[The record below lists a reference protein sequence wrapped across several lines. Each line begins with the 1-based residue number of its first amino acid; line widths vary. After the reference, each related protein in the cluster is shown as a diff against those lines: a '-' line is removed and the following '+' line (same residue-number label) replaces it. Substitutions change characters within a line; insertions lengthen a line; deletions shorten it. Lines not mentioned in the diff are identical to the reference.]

1 MGWGFAY
8 DFFSYDVGVIDEW
21 MVALIRHCVKVEIY
35 KDYIWKDWM
44 GKGNFATVYA
54 WTKKSDGIKYAVK
67 SIHKKKILESKRK
80 KDINPLLSEIEIMR
94 VLEHQGVI
102 RLYEIYEEETIVHLV
117 LELLEGGELF
127 ERIKQ
132 KGTYSEK
139 DAMMIMKNI
148 LEAISYVHSKGI
160 IHRDLKPEN
169 LILKSKDND
178 YDVKIADFGLASFIK
193 DGEKLN
199 LPCGSPGYVGPE
211 VLDTSFGGYDTK
223 ADIFSIGVILY
234 VLLTGWPAF
243 PGANVND
250 IITKNKIA
258 DV

>member
-1 MGWGFAY
+1 
-8 DFFSYDVGVIDEW
+8 
-21 MVALIRHCVKVEIY
+21 
-35 KDYIWKDWM
+35 
-44 GKGNFATVYA
+44 
-54 WTKKSDGIKYAVK
+54 
-67 SIHKKKILESKRK
+67 
-80 KDINPLLSEIEIMR
+80 
-94 VLEHQGVI
+94 
-102 RLYEIYEEETIVHLV
+102 
-117 LELLEGGELF
+117 
-127 ERIKQ
+127 
-132 KGTYSEK
+132 
-139 DAMMIMKNI
+139 MKNI

-211 VLDTSFGGYDTK
+211 VLDSSFGGYDTK

-258 DV
+258 DVQFPVWYWSRISDKAKDLVQRMLVRDPSKWLSAVEALEHPWFA